1 MKKLYYLAPI
11 LAFVFMVFLMRS
23 ALVAQDVTTDDPCD
37 LTVGGAISSVEQ
49 VCTGIGRDQVC
60 YGNTEID
67 AVPRPQSVNFVFEE
81 PGDNAA
87 VSSVQSLYLS
97 ALDPQRDLWGIAQMR
112 LLANLTQVPE
122 DITMMLFGDV
132 TVESAVAEVNAIDVT
147 VNAEYDINIRSLPT
161 TTALTVDAAYAGETL
176 QAIARL
182 EDSSWV
188 RVRSQS
194 PDATHIG
201 WVAADLLDRDASG
214 DLAAL
219 EVQSADAPYFGAMQ
233 ALYYESGT
241 DPACDNVIS
250 DGMLIQ
256 TPEGLARMT
265 FLINEVNIELI
276 DGGAGTTSL
285 IEANVT
291 EGLSLSMVTGS
302 AEVTADGTT
311 VTVAEGQRLTVPLT
325 EALAPAAAPVPPV
338 PLEFDISEA
347 LPAGIVTLVQESV
360 STLTTFADAQIETTT
375 EVEMRPMNNT
385 ATPLPPLQTGGEII
399 PTNTHTPV
407 PTATWTATSL
417 PTVISTAVNV
427 GCIDPALCETPVSIP
442 TIPPE
447 EGG

>member
-1 MKKLYYLAPI
+1 MKKFYY
-11 LAFVFMVFLMRS
+11 FVPVLTFIFMLILMRS
-23 ALVAQDVTTDDPCD
+23 VLVAQESPVEDPCD
-37 LTVGGAISSVEQ
+37 LAVGDALSSVEQ

-67 AVPRPQSVNFVFEE
+67 AVPRPQSAGFVFEE

-87 VSSVQSLYLS
+87 VSNVQSLYLS

-132 TVESAVAEVNAIDVT
+132 TVESAVPEVNTVPVT
-147 VNAEYDINIRSLPT
+147 VNSDYDINIRSLPT

-194 PDATHIG
+194 PEAAHVG

-214 DLAAL
+214 DLTAL

-285 IEANVT
+285 VEANT
-291 EGLSLSMVTGS
+291 AEGLSLSMVTGS

-325 EALAPAAAPVPPV
+325 EALAPDAAPNAPV
-338 PLEFDISEA
+338 TLEFDISEV

-360 STLTTFADAQIETTT
+360 PSLASFAEAQAETTP
-375 EVEMRPMNNT
+375 EVEMRSVSNT
-385 ATPLPPLQTGGEII
+385 ATPPPPIQARGEFV

-417 PTVISTAVNV
+417 PTVISTAVEV
-427 GCIDPALCETPVSIP
+427 GCIDPALCETPIPIP
-442 TIPPE
+442 TLPSE
-447 EGG
+447 ADS